1 MTKPEY
7 FNGTEW
13 KSFCSEG
20 APVDVQNE
28 ASSPFPITGSLIIKE
43 GTINADLGPEL
54 DALAIF
60 NQNGLVTRTGDG
72 TYAGRELIAGN
83 GIEIENGNGV
93 NGNPIISAT
102 VLPDPFI
109 NDLPINGNL
118 DLGSFDLITTGNINA
133 QTGFLIGN
141 NLQAYNVTNI
151 LLNSPIDM
159 QGQSI
164 SNLQSPTNPNDAAT
178 KNYVDT
184 NIGTPFINDL
194 PINGNLDLDGFNLIT
209 DGDVV
214 TQYLASPNTL
224 PIFLKSNLD
233 MQNNAITGLSLLIV
247 SGDISCREST
257 FIGNNIASFNST
269 NIAVLNPLD
278 LQNNRII
285 DLALPIHPNDAVPKQ
300 YIDNLASWFINE
312 IDQTILTKPVTV
324 TNFLN
329 VQSDV
334 NVSNGSIACEQG
346 DINCRENKFIGNNIA
361 AFNLPSIAIGSNL
374 DLQKNRI
381 LTLPTPVPRLSVPQP
396 KGPLTFPTPGVLNEP
411 ATKGYVD
418 GLVSDGNVQR
428 SVVEISSSQILNLDN
443 CPVSLVQ
450 CPTGYAIL
458 PYNVV
463 TIYIPGTQEY
473 DDKDLDINI
482 AIGSVRFGAV
492 DSNLFKEDDPA
503 LDVLNLK
510 DIKVV
515 SNSDIINQ
523 DLIIYNKDSG
533 LCKGNGTLKVV
544 TWYSTFYLGDIT

>member
-7 FNGTEW
+7 FDGTEW

-43 GTINADLGPEL
+43 GTINVDLGPEL

-60 NQNGLVTRTGDG
+60 NQNGLVARTGDG

-102 VLPDPFI
+102 VWPD
-109 NDLPINGNL
+109 
-118 DLGSFDLITTGNINA
+118 
-133 QTGFLIGN
+133 
-141 NLQAYNVTNI
+141 
-151 LLNSPIDM
+151 
-159 QGQSI
+159 
-164 SNLQSPTNPNDAAT
+164 
-178 KNYVDT
+178 
-184 NIGTPFINDL
+184 PFINDL

-224 PIFLKSNLD
+224 PIFLKSNLN
-233 MQNNAITGLSLLIV
+233 MQNNAITEISLLV
-247 SGDISCREST
+247 ADGNISCRENVL
-257 FIGNNIASFNST
+257 IGNNLAAFNSL
-269 NIAVLNPLD
+269 NIAILNNLD

-285 DLALPIHPNDAVPKQ
+285 DLALPRDPNDAVPKQ

-312 IDQTILTKPVTV
+312 INQAILTKPVTV

-334 NVSNGSIACEQG
+334 TVSNGGIACEQG

-374 DLQKNRI
+374 DLQNNRI
-381 LTLPTPVPRLSVPQP
+381 LTLPTPVD
-396 KGPLTFPTPGVLNEP
+396 LNEP

-418 GLVSDGNVQR
+418 GLVSDVNIQR

-450 CPTGYAIL
+450 CPKGYAIL

-463 TIYIPGTQEY
+463 TIYIPGTRKY
-473 DDKDLDINI
+473 DLDINI
-482 AIGSVRFGAV
+482 AIGRLIFGKV
-492 DSNLFKEDDPA
+492 DSKLFKEDDPA

-523 DLIIYNKDSG
+523 DLIIYNRDSG
-533 LCKGNGTLKVV
+533 SLKGNGTLKVV